1 MVKITNN
8 PSVKKSWPVVEGF
21 LLIHNKREYDRAVET
36 LNNLFD
42 EIGDDEDHTLHGLLE
57 VMGSLI
63 EHYEEEHVDL
73 GSVSGIEALKYLME
87 EHDLHQDDLSEIGSQ
102 GMVSEI
108 LNGKRQLN
116 VNQIKKLSERFNVS
130 PEVFFD

>member
-1 MVKITNN
+1 MVKMIDD
-8 PSVKKSWPVVEGF
+8 PSVKKSWPVVENF

-36 LNNLFD
+36 LNSLLD
-42 EIGDDEDHTLHGLLE
+42 EVGDNEDHPLHGLLE
-57 VMGSLI
+57 VMGALI

-73 GSVSGIEALKYLME
+73 GSISAIDALKYLME
-87 EHDLHQDDLSEIGSQ
+87 EHNLHQDDLSEIGSQ
-102 GMVSEI
+102 GVVSEI